1 MADELKEIEV
11 DSAVEV
17 SLSLHV
23 GGSLPYKSRLFEY
36 PSGGGEPKPFEGER
50 TGAAPITIGK
60 VDKGAVRRFA
70 WSVVVIS
77 NDDAEQTV
85 DIIGHVHVES
95 KSVGAVKGALPVKKP
110 LQKCF
115 VNVLVKGK
123 GT

>member
-11 DSAVEV
+11 DCAVEV

-36 PSGGGEPKPFEGER
+36 PSGGGEPKPLESER
-50 TGAAPITIGK
+50 TGAAVVVIGK
-60 VDKGAVRRFA
+60 VEQGTVRRFA
-70 WSVVVIS
+70 WSVVVVS
-77 NDDAEQTV
+77 NDDLEQTV
-85 DIIGHVHVES
+85 DITGHVHVAS
-95 KSVGAVKGALPVKKP
+95 KMVGSVKGALPVKKP

-123 GT
+123 GA